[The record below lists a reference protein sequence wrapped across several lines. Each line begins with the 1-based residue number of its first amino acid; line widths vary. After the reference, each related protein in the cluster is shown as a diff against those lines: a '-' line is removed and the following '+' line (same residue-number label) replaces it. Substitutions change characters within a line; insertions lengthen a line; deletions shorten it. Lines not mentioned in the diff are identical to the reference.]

1 MYRCWSSFPAY
12 FCHPSNFQVCRSMS
26 TSTFPDKKGM
36 STTTTT
42 PTASEIDS
50 ALLAAV
56 RDDRERVALWRLES
70 TLCEFLAT
78 NNTAAWLEVSGPW
91 NSVVLTDPSAPER
104 LTPKQQA
111 PHAQHAGRRLAD
123 RFGIV
128 RETGQVLEGSIR
140 LIKLTDSKIPVPL
153 LQDLDA
159 SAFSSSNTTGAGA
172 TGSSGVDSL
181 SRQMANQTL
190 QPNSRTYTSR
200 TNTVQTMHSLS
211 SSRPFS
217 HYPVLIP
224 WSYQEVVKI
233 VGVRAPC
240 NHARVLIWN
249 VLLLPGQEA
258 QAAAPL
264 QGLWTVPTWR
274 PLRIL

>member
-1 MYRCWSSFPAY
+1 
-12 FCHPSNFQVCRSMS
+12 
-26 TSTFPDKKGM
+26 M

-50 ALLAAV
+50 ALLAAM

-70 TLCEFLAT
+70 ILCEFLAT

-111 PHAQHAGRRLAD
+111 PHAQHAGRQTSFQRCCLVHRLAD

-153 LQDLDA
+153 MQDLDA
-159 SAFSSSNTTGAGA
+159 SAFLSSSTSTGAGA

-217 HYPVLIP
+217 HYSVLVP
-224 WSYQEVVKI
+224 WSYQEEVKV

-240 NHARVLIWN
+240 YHARVLIWN
-249 VLLLPGQEA
+249 VLLLPSQQA

-274 PLRIL
+274 PLRILC